1 MERKP
6 YLVAAAVAIVGW
18 SCGWCA
24 EPARADAAG
33 PAGAERVVL
42 RVVGPQGQAVA
53 GAKVGTGLNVFE
65 NSQGHPPQTIVM
77 WLRGQRRQWPFVSDA
92 DGCVILTGEQASYR
106 QFYALY
112 EARGWAGYA
121 APAKTPATGE
131 VKLRL
136 EPACRVHGW
145 LSSREFDTLG
155 LALLETT
162 TFVHDADGRLIMYF
176 VSERGRCEFLLP
188 AGQYRLEIEGRGPN
202 GARTQRLERKFDVA
216 AGEREIDLDMID
228 LPATKL
234 ASLCGKPAPELQGIA
249 AWVQGEPVSLESARG
264 RPVVLTFW
272 GSWCGPA
279 IRAVPRLM
287 ELYDEFEPFGVVF
300 VAIHDTT
307 IETAEVLTKK
317 LADISAASWQDKE
330 LPFAV
335 GLDAGEKSGA
345 THAAYGIRQWP
356 TTLLIGRDG
365 KLVGQ
370 FSPWSE
376 LRTQLRQTLGLS
388 PATGP

>member
-1 MERKP
+1 MERK
-6 YLVAAAVAIVGW
+6 LCVVAAVVAVVGW

-24 EPARADAAG
+24 ESAPVDAAG
-33 PAGAERVVL
+33 PAGPERLVL
-42 RVVGPQGQAVA
+42 RVVGPEGQAVA
-53 GAKVGTGLNVFE
+53 GAKVGTELNVFE

-77 WLRGQRRQWPFVSDA
+77 WLRGRRRQWPFVSDA
-92 DGCVILTGEQASYR
+92 DGLVILTGEQAAYR
-106 QFYALY
+106 QFYALH

-121 APAKTPATGE
+121 VLTKTPATGE
-131 VKLRL
+131 LKLRL
-136 EPACRVHGW
+136 TPACHVHGR

-155 LALLETT
+155 HSLLETT
-162 TFVHDADGRLIMYF
+162 AFVRDADGRLIMYF

-188 AGQYRLEIEGRGPN
+188 AGAYRLEIEGRGPN
-202 GARTQRLERKFDVA
+202 GARTQRLERTLEVMP
-216 AGEREIDLDMID
+216 GEREIDLDVID

-234 ASLCGKPAPELQGIA
+234 ASLFGRPAPELQGIA
-249 AWVQGEPVSLESARG
+249 AWVKGEPVSLENVRG

-272 GSWCGPA
+272 GSWCGPG
-279 IRAVPRLM
+279 IRTMPRLM

-317 LADISAASWQDKE
+317 LTEISAASWQDKE
-330 LPFAV
+330 LPFPVA
-335 GLDAGEKSGA
+335 LDAGAKSGA

-370 FSPWSE
+370 FSPWGE
-376 LRTQLRQTLGLS
+376 LRTQLRQMLGLS
-388 PATGP
+388 SATGP